1 MRVFKR
7 RVKESKRAGGGGG
20 GAKHRTQNT
29 DTSVVDKG
37 ERTQEKDKNDA
48 RRSRGNTGT
57 IHVTDPGNL
66 RKRKYL
72 VNGSG
77 QRCQMQKEDQVKKK
91 N

>member
-1 MRVFKR
+1 M
-7 RVKESKRAGGGGG
+7 
-20 GAKHRTQNT
+20 
-29 DTSVVDKG
+29 VDKG
-37 ERTQEKDKNDA
+37 ERTQEKDKKDA

-66 RKRKYL
+66 RKRKYQ

-91 N
+91 ESKRSSILMKNTKKLGNREKTSIVPRS